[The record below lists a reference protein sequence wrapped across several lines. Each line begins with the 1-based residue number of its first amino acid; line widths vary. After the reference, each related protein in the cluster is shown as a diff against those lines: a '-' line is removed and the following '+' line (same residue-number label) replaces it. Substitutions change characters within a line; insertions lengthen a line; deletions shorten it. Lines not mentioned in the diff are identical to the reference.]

1 MFLLLFSLSA
11 FAASENTTYT
21 IPMYRQ
27 SKSDTKHEIDLDCEG
42 NRAPARPTYICLDK
56 INGVYIPNIDKHSIE
71 SYDVYD
77 SNGNIIGSFIEDVE
91 FACFVLF
98 ISDLSDFKRIF
109 QYYNLP
115 NCPHCNNCKLE
126 RECRM
131 SHVRKIQQNI
141 KNIES
146 HIDQNRIKD
155 ILENDDE

>member
-1 MFLLLFSLSA
+1 MKKVFTSYHIVSLMFLLLFSLSA

-91 FACFVLF
+91 FACFVL
-98 ISDLSDFKRIF
+98 SLNKDLE
-109 QYYNLP
+109 L
-115 NCPHCNNCKLE
+115 
-126 RECRM
+126 
-131 SHVRKIQQNI
+131 KINFP
-141 KNIES
+141 EY
-146 HIDQNRIKD
+146 
-155 ILENDDE
+155 ILFGYIIQ

>member
-11 FAASENTTYT
+11 FAVSENTTYT

-42 NRAPARPTYICLDK
+42 NRAPAHPTYICLDK

-91 FACFVLF
+91 FACFVL
-98 ISDLSDFKRIF
+98 SLNK
-109 QYYNLP
+109 NLE
-115 NCPHCNNCKLE
+115 L
-126 RECRM
+126 
-131 SHVRKIQQNI
+131 KINFP
-141 KNIES
+141 EY
-146 HIDQNRIKD
+146 
-155 ILENDDE
+155 ILFGYIIQ

>member
-1 MFLLLFSLSA
+1 MLLFSLSA

-91 FACFVLF
+91 FACFVL
-98 ISDLSDFKRIF
+98 SLNKDLE
-109 QYYNLP
+109 L
-115 NCPHCNNCKLE
+115 
-126 RECRM
+126 
-131 SHVRKIQQNI
+131 KINFP
-141 KNIES
+141 EY
-146 HIDQNRIKD
+146 
-155 ILENDDE
+155 ILFGYIIQ

>member
-1 MFLLLFSLSA
+1 MKKVFTSYHIVSLMFMLLFSLSA

-91 FACFVLF
+91 FACFVL
-98 ISDLSDFKRIF
+98 SLNKDLE
-109 QYYNLP
+109 L
-115 NCPHCNNCKLE
+115 
-126 RECRM
+126 
-131 SHVRKIQQNI
+131 KINFP
-141 KNIES
+141 EY
-146 HIDQNRIKD
+146 
-155 ILENDDE
+155 ILFGYIIQ

>member
-1 MFLLLFSLSA
+1 MLNLLVLYQDVNLVHILRVLYGD
-11 FAASENTTYT
+11 NTAN
-21 IPMYRQ
+21 
-27 SKSDTKHEIDLDCEG
+27 E
-42 NRAPARPTYICLDK
+42 
-56 INGVYIPNIDKHSIE
+56 V
-71 SYDVYD
+71 
-77 SNGNIIGSFIEDVE
+77 
-91 FACFVLF
+91 

-126 RECRM
+126 QECRM

-146 HIDQNRIKD
+146 HIDQNRVKD